1 MFQEKEKFLEARI
14 NDLNMTL
21 SKSNSDKNLKE
32 NEFQEMLSK
41 ERDRLEQVNITK
53 KKQIVFYAYF
63 FNLSIYRINK
73 SGKKKLKFIIKI
85 KTILCKMCSREK
97 KNI

>member
-53 KKQIVFYAYF
+53 KNK
-63 FNLSIYRINK
+63 LSSMHIFLIY
-73 SGKKKLKFIIKI
+73 LFIG
-85 KTILCKMCSREK
+85 
-97 KNI
+97 